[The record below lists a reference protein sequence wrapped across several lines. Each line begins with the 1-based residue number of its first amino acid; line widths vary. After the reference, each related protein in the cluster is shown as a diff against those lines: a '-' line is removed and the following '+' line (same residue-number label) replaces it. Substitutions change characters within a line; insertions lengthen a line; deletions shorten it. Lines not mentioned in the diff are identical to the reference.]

1 MARSTYGSDR
11 EPAAEGSES
20 LTIRVHEQTN
30 QAKLV
35 SDKAY
40 LRKKAD
46 LEAEYLDDNWTA
58 QKNARDEYYKEA
70 LKNAKDNAEEIA
82 RIIADRER
90 ENAVWA
96 AQEQARRMRAE
107 TEALAFAEKAAKNIY
122 NRKSIYQRTQLHEQL
137 RDAKKLEIEQ
147 LKSLDTLTEEQ
158 RIQLAAAEASYREQ
172 LQIIQRNQKIQQEA
186 WEQTATE
193 QEKLAKAQEDL
204 EDALKRQREC
214 KEEELAIEK
223 ELSKIA
229 EERASASDAAAQEEL
244 DKAKEA
250 LEKRKQEIKEKLKE
264 AEDDADPL
272 KEGSA
277 GNKVAAYT
285 QSAHQ
290 ETLAQIQNKSANDIA
305 AEMARQHEVELAE
318 KRKQVEA
325 DKIYR
330 KTEAGKQEERQKRA
344 DAAMQALNNALAAI
358 DGNIASFFEYQGKL
372 EARLQGSEESYKDA
386 IDLVKRNVGISGVI
400 SQKKVL
406 ENIRTLVDSGI
417 AYNLELRGFIATMS
431 ENIASTFSAFDSNLL
446 RIIRIQQ
453 ADTTA
458 ARLGMEARLTS
469 LFNQWFSDTSYLSD
483 AFDSVAGSILDAS
496 AQLTKNQSLEF
507 EYMVQKWLGSLY
519 SLGVSD
525 SAVSTIAE
533 GLNYLGTGNVEA
545 LNSNDSLQTLM
556 AMSASRA
563 GISYADILTG
573 GLDAN
578 TTNKL
583 MKSMVEY
590 LSDIASNTDNN
601 QVTKAAYSTLF
612 GMNITDLL
620 SISNIST
627 NDLEAIYNSSLTYQ
641 NALDELNTQLNSVS
655 SRLHISQIIDTI
667 VDNASSATALSI
679 GNNAATY
686 GLWKVLN
693 IVEGLT
699 GGIDI
704 PFINVMGFGVDL
716 NATVTGLAKTGI
728 AGLGLMGSLLG
739 SLGNGS
745 LFGTYDLSKWDYDE
759 YTSRGSGLQRISQG
773 TASGFSKSEELS
785 IQGTSAGSDVKNTSM
800 ADAADQ
806 AEKDSEVTNQS
817 TADKADDALK
827 FNEEI
832 LKALTSTEGITV
844 LGELVGIKERLNA
857 DRIFNVDTTPVI
869 EDLLARERVFFT
881 LDMGLNSPTLLSYA
895 QDNLN
900 TIFNESNNDTSNESS
915 TSQSVAQV
923 KSYQTSNTLANQSY
937 LDSIILKSAE
947 SAATNKAI
955 QVEVVNDAKNIVK
968 TELTGMSSDMKAY
981 VNSALKHIIAAALT
995 DEFMS
1000 EDGAPAG
1007 DSVVSKL
1014 TQALNHMQVTVDN
1027 DNFNEFLQKSTF
1039 GGL

>member
-58 QKNARDEYYKEA
+58 QKKAREEYYKEA
-70 LKNAKDNAEEIA
+70 LKNAKDNEDEIA

-90 ENAVWA
+90 ENAVWS
-96 AQEQARRMRAE
+96 AQERERRMRAE
-107 TEALAFAEKAAKNIY
+107 SEALAFAEKAAKNIY

-147 LKSLDTLTEEQ
+147 LKSLDTLTAEQ
-158 RIQLAAAEASYREQ
+158 RIQLAEAEDSYREQ
-172 LQIIQRNQKIQQEA
+172 VKIIQRNKKIQQEA

-204 EDALKRQREC
+204 EDALKRQREY

-223 ELSKIA
+223 ELAKVA
-229 EERASASDAAAQEEL
+229 EERAAASDDAAREEL

-250 LEKRKQEIKEKLKE
+250 LEKRKQEVKEKLKE

-272 KEGSA
+272 QQGSA

-285 QSAHQ
+285 ESAHQ

-305 AEMARQHEVELAE
+305 AEMARQHEVEVAE
-318 KRKQVEA
+318 RRKQVEA
-325 DKIYR
+325 DKAYR

-358 DGNIASFFEYQGKL
+358 DGNIASFFEYQAKV

-469 LFNQWFSDTSYLSD
+469 LFNKWFSDTSYLSD
-483 AFDSVAGSILDAS
+483 AFDSVAGTILDAS

-533 GLNYLGTGNVEA
+533 GLNYLGTGNVDA

-573 GLDAN
+573 GLDAS

-590 LSDIASNTDNN
+590 LSDIALNTDNN

-620 SISNIST
+620 SVSNITSS
-627 NDLEAIYNSSLTYQ
+627 DLEAIYNSSMTYQ
-641 NALDELNTQLNSVS
+641 NALEELNNQLDSVS

-699 GGIDI
+699 GGIDL

-759 YTSRGSGLQRISQG
+759 YTSRGSGLKRISQG
-773 TASGFSKSEELS
+773 IASGFSKSEELS
-785 IQGTSAGSDVKNTSM
+785 IQGTSSGSDVKNTSM
-800 ADAADQ
+800 ADAAEQ
-806 AEKDSEVTNQS
+806 AEQDSEVTNQS
-817 TADKADDALK
+817 TADQADDAVK
-827 FNEEI
+827 FNEKVLE
-832 LKALTSTEGITV
+832 ALTSTEGVTV
-844 LGELVGIKERLNA
+844 LSELVGIKERLNA
-857 DRIFNVDTTPVI
+857 DRIFNVDTTEVV

-881 LDMGLNSPTLLSYA
+881 LDTGLNSATLLSFA
-895 QDNLN
+895 QDNLTTVFNQNN
-900 TIFNESNNDTSNESS
+900 TTDTNENTSG
-915 TSQSVAQV
+915 QSLFDV
-923 KSYQTSNTLANQSY
+923 KSYQAANNFATHAY
-937 LDSIILKSAE
+937 LENIISKSAE
-947 SAATNKAI
+947 NAAISKAV
-955 QVEVVNDAKNIVK
+955 QVEVVNDAANVVK
-968 TELTGMSSDMKAY
+968 TELTGLSEGMKNY
-981 VNSALKHIIAAALT
+981 VNAALRHIIAAALT
-995 DEFMS
+995 EDLMS
-1000 EDGAPAG
+1000 ENGETTQE
-1007 DSVVSKL
+1007 SVVSKL
-1014 TQALNHMQVTVDN
+1014 TQSLNHMQVTVDN
-1027 DNFNEFLQKSTF
+1027 DNFNDFLQKATF

>member
-20 LTIRVHEQTN
+20 LSIRVHEQTN

-40 LRKKAD
+40 LRKKAQ
-46 LEAEYLDDNWTA
+46 LEAEYLDDTWAA
-58 QKNARDEYYKEA
+58 QKRAREEYYKDEIKRA
-70 LKNAKDNAEEIA
+70 GSNAAEVS

-90 ENAVWA
+90 ERALWS
-96 AQEQARRMRAE
+96 AQEHERRMRAE
-107 TEALAFAEKAAKNIY
+107 TEALEFAEKCAKRIY
-122 NRKSIYQRTQLHEQL
+122 NRKSIYQRTQLHESL

-147 LKSLDTLTEEQ
+147 LRSLDSLSAEQ
-158 RIQLAAAEASYREQ
+158 RVQLEEAEASYREQ
-172 LQIIQRNQKIQQEA
+172 LEIIKRNKKIQEEA
-186 WEQTATE
+186 WEQSATE
-193 QEKLAKAQEDL
+193 QEKLARAQQEL
-204 EDALKRQREC
+204 EDAQKRQRQY
-214 KEEELAIEK
+214 KEEELVIEK
-223 ELSKIA
+223 ELAEIA
-229 EERASASDAAAQEEL
+229 KERAAARDAAAQAEL
-244 DKAKEA
+244 DKAAEA
-250 LEKRKQEIKEKLKE
+250 LEKRKAEVKEKLKE
-264 AEDDADPL
+264 AEEDVDPL
-272 KEGSA
+272 TEGSA

-285 QSAHQ
+285 ESAHQ
-290 ETLAQIQNKSANDIA
+290 EKLADIQSKSANDIA
-305 AEMARQHEVELAE
+305 AEMARQHEIDVAE
-318 KRKQVEA
+318 RRKQVEA
-325 DKIYR
+325 DKAYR

-358 DGNIASFFEYQGKL
+358 DGNIASFFEYQGKI

-386 IDLVKRNVGISGVI
+386 IDLVKRNVGISGVV

-431 ENIASTFSAFDSNLL
+431 ENIASTFNAFDSNLL

-453 ADTTA
+453 ADSTA
-458 ARLGMEARLTS
+458 ARLGMEARLTT
-469 LFNQWFSDTSYLSD
+469 LFNQWFSDTSYLTD
-483 AFDSVAGSILDAS
+483 AFDTVAGSILDAS

-573 GLDAN
+573 GLDAS

-601 QVTKAAYSTLF
+601 QVTKAAYSNLF

-620 SISNIST
+620 SISNIQSG
-627 NDLEAIYNSSLTYQ
+627 DLEAIYNSSMTYQ
-641 NALDELNTQLNSVS
+641 SALEELDSQLNSVT
-655 SRLHISQIIDTI
+655 SRLHISQIIDNVI
-667 VDNASSATALSI
+667 ENASSTTALTI

-693 IVEGLT
+693 IVEDLT
-699 GGIDI
+699 GGIAL
-704 PFINVMGFGVDL
+704 PFMNVMGFGVDL
-716 NATVTGLAKTGI
+716 NTTVTGLAKTGI

-745 LFGTYDLSKWDYDE
+745 LFGTYDLSKWQYDE
-759 YTSRGSGLQRISQG
+759 YTSRGSGLKRISQG

-785 IQGTSAGSDVKNTSM
+785 IQGTSSGDDVKNTSM
-800 ADAADQ
+800 ADAAAD
-806 AEKDSEVTNQS
+806 AEQDSKITNQS
-817 TADKADDALK
+817 TADQADEAVK
-827 FNEEI
+827 FNEKVLE
-832 LKALTSTEGITV
+832 ALTSTEGITV
-844 LGELVGIKERLNA
+844 LSELIGIKERLSEG
-857 DRIFNVDTTPVI
+857 RIFNVDTTEVMK
-869 EDLLARERVFFT
+869 DLLARERIFFT
-881 LDMGLNSPTLLSYA
+881 LDTGLNSPTILNFA
-895 QDNLN
+895 RDNLN
-900 TIFNESNNDTSNESS
+900 TTFNEGTTSITEETTTTQAS
-915 TSQSVAQV
+915 ADV
-923 KSYQTSNTLANQSY
+923 KSYQAANNLSTHAY
-937 LDSIILKSAE
+937 LENIISKSAE
-947 SAATNKAI
+947 NAATSKAV
-955 QVEVVNDAKNIVK
+955 QVEVVNDAANVVK
-968 TELTGMSSDMKAY
+968 TELTGLSEGMKNY
-981 VNSALKHIIAAALT
+981 VNNALRHIIAAALT
-995 DEFMS
+995 EDLLS
-1000 EDGAPAG
+1000 ENGETTQ
-1007 DSVVSKL
+1007 DSVVAKL

-1027 DNFNEFLQKSTF
+1027 DNFNDFLQKATF